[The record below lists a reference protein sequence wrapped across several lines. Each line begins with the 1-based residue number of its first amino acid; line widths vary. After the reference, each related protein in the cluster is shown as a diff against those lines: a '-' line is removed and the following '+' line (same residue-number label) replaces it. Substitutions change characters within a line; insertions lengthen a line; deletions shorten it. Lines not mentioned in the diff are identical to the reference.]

1 MSKLSDSENRMEEAT
16 SYQAWE
22 AEARAHDSLSGADAW
37 KAKEHSTLYDY
48 STLRM
53 RLARLRSLRA
63 AKDYRGLLFAL
74 NEGIH
79 GNLGGMGKSSL
90 YAKAKLGTKNLIT
103 DYVNEVCE
111 ALVQLAGLRSSV
123 ISKEEKAD
131 FFHRASHCFGRS
143 ALMLSG
149 AGALGPFHMGVVK
162 ALMEQDLLP
171 RVISGSSAGA
181 FVAALVGTH
190 SNEELGAF
198 FNADIIL
205 GGDIGEQ
212 VEKVGVNSIFN
223 WPDRIQAQDLRDM
236 IDTWVPDVTFAEAFQ
251 ITGRHINISV
261 APQKRM
267 QASRLLNAITS
278 PNVLLRE
285 AIMAS
290 CAVPGVFPPVMLM
303 ARDIDGEKQPYLA
316 EMRWIDGSVTDDM
329 PAKRLGRLYGVNH
342 FIASQTNPVVLWS
355 LRDQN
360 TTGGMLDNIWQ
371 MGNRAAKEWFRT
383 TQSISNRMTTA
394 LPKANSLL
402 NMFHTV
408 ALQEYTADINII
420 PRYRFWDPRKLLA
433 PLDKEETLY
442 LINEGEIATWP
453 RMGMIRN
460 CSKISHTLDD
470 ILEAMEGDVIGLA
483 RSRAR
488 KAMPKTK
495 SKSAAD
501 KSGSGSGFE
510 ASSSARRA
518 VSKTPKNTTTRKKP
532 AQQKRPTVIVSDD
545 QAEAV

>member
-1 MSKLSDSENRMEEAT
+1 MSKLSDSEHRLEEVT

-22 AEARAHDSLSGADAW
+22 AEARAHDSLSGADVW
-37 KAKEHSTLYDY
+37 KVKEHSTLYDY
-48 STLRM
+48 STLRI
-53 RLARLRSLRA
+53 RLARLRDLRA
-63 AKDYRGLLFAL
+63 AKDHRGLLFAL

-111 ALVQLAGLRSSV
+111 ALVQLAGLRSSI
-123 ISKEEKAD
+123 ISKEEKTD

-190 SNEELGAF
+190 EDKDLSAF
-198 FNADIIL
+198 FNADIIM
-205 GGDIGEQ
+205 GEQ
-212 VEKVGVNSIFN
+212 VEKVGGNSIFS
-223 WPDRIQAQDLRDM
+223 WPDRIQAQDLRAM

-285 AIMAS
+285 AVMAS

-303 ARDIDGEKQPYLA
+303 ARDVDGEKQPYLA

-355 LRDQN
+355 LRDPN
-360 TTGGMLDNIWQ
+360 APGGMFDSIWK
-371 MGNRAAKEWFRT
+371 MGSRAAKEWFRT
-383 TQSISNRMTTA
+383 TQAISNRMTTS

-453 RMGMIRN
+453 RVEMIRN

-470 ILEAMEGDVIGLA
+470 ILEEMEGDVIGLA

-488 KAMPKTK
+488 KAMPKTV
-495 SKSAAD
+495 SKNTAK
-501 KSGSGSGFE
+501 KSGGVGRTDTSTATSGT
-510 ASSSARRA
+510 
-518 VSKTPKNTTTRKKP
+518 VLKISKNTATPKKP
-532 AQQKRPTVIVSDD
+532 RRPAVTVSDEH
-545 QAEAV
+545 AEAV

>member
-1 MSKLSDSENRMEEAT
+1 MSKLSDSESRMEEAT
-16 SYQAWE
+16 SYEAWE

-53 RLARLRSLRA
+53 RLARLRALRA

-79 GNLGGMGKSSL
+79 GNLGGMGKPGL
-90 YAKAKLGTKNLIT
+90 YAKAKLGTKNLIAE
-103 DYVNEVCE
+103 YVNEVCD
-111 ALVQLAGLRSSV
+111 ALEQLASLRSSV
-123 ISKEEKAD
+123 ISKEEKTD

-149 AGALGPFHMGVVK
+149 AGALGPFHMGVIK

-190 SNEELGAF
+190 NNDDLKSF

-205 GGDIGEQ
+205 SNQ
-212 VEKVGVNSIFN
+212 VEKDEGNSVFN

-251 ITGRHINISV
+251 MTGRHINISV

-278 PNVLLRE
+278 PNVLVRE
-285 AIMAS
+285 AVMAS

-355 LRDQN
+355 LRDPN
-360 TTGGMLDNIWQ
+360 TSGGVLDNVWQ

-394 LPKANSLL
+394 LPKANSIL

-442 LINEGEIATWP
+442 LINEGEAATWP
-453 RMGMIRN
+453 RIEMIRN
-460 CSKISHTLDD
+460 CSQISHTLDG

-488 KAMPKTK
+488 KAMPKAK
-495 SKSAAD
+495 VKSAPAASASHTP
-501 KSGSGSGFE
+501 KS
-510 ASSSARRA
+510 RA
-518 VSKTPKNTTTRKKP
+518 VSKTPAKRAPRKKP
-532 AQQKRPTVIVSDD
+532 AQTKRPPTPIVVD

>member
-16 SYQAWE
+16 SYEAWE

-53 RLARLRSLRA
+53 RLARLRALRA

-79 GNLGGMGKSSL
+79 GNLGGMGKPGL
-90 YAKAKLGTKNLIT
+90 YAKAKLGTKNLIAE
-103 DYVNEVCE
+103 YVNEVCD
-111 ALVQLAGLRSSV
+111 ALEQLASLRSSV
-123 ISKEEKAD
+123 ISKEEKTD

-149 AGALGPFHMGVVK
+149 AGALGPFHMGVIK

-190 SNEELGAF
+190 NNDDLKSF

-205 GGDIGEQ
+205 SNQ
-212 VEKVGVNSIFN
+212 VEKDEGNSVFN

-251 ITGRHINISV
+251 MTGRHINISV

-278 PNVLLRE
+278 PNVLVRE
-285 AIMAS
+285 AVMAS

-355 LRDQN
+355 LRDPN
-360 TTGGMLDNIWQ
+360 TSGGVLDNVWQ

-394 LPKANSLL
+394 LPKANSIL

-442 LINEGEIATWP
+442 LINEGEAATWP
-453 RMGMIRN
+453 RIEMIRN
-460 CSKISHTLDD
+460 CSQISHTLDG

-488 KAMPKTK
+488 KAMPKAK
-495 SKSAAD
+495 VKSAPAASASHTP
-501 KSGSGSGFE
+501 KS
-510 ASSSARRA
+510 RA
-518 VSKTPKNTTTRKKP
+518 VSKTPAKRAPRKKP
-532 AQQKRPTVIVSDD
+532 AQTKRPPTPIVGD

>member
-1 MSKLSDSENRMEEAT
+1 
-16 SYQAWE
+16 
-22 AEARAHDSLSGADAW
+22 ARG
-37 KAKEHSTLYDY
+37 
-48 STLRM
+48 
-53 RLARLRSLRA
+53 
-63 AKDYRGLLFAL
+63 
-74 NEGIH
+74 
-79 GNLGGMGKSSL
+79 
-90 YAKAKLGTKNLIT
+90 
-103 DYVNEVCE
+103 
-111 ALVQLAGLRSSV
+111 
-123 ISKEEKAD
+123 
-131 FFHRASHCFGRS
+131 
-143 ALMLSG
+143 
-149 AGALGPFHMGVVK
+149 
-162 ALMEQDLLP
+162 
-171 RVISGSSAGA
+171 
-181 FVAALVGTH
+181 
-190 SNEELGAF
+190 
-198 FNADIIL
+198 
-205 GGDIGEQ
+205 
-212 VEKVGVNSIFN
+212 
-223 WPDRIQAQDLRDM
+223 
-236 IDTWVPDVTFAEAFQ
+236 
-251 ITGRHINISV
+251 
-261 APQKRM
+261 
-267 QASRLLNAITS
+267 
-278 PNVLLRE
+278 
-285 AIMAS
+285 
-290 CAVPGVFPPVMLM
+290 
-303 ARDIDGEKQPYLA
+303 IDGEKQPYLA

-360 TTGGMLDNIWQ
+360 ANGGMLDNIWQ

-453 RMGMIRN
+453 RMDMIRN

-495 SKSAAD
+495 AKSAAE
-501 KSGSGSGFE
+501 K
-510 ASSSARRA
+510 SSSAGAARRT
-518 VSKTPKNTTTRKKP
+518 VSKVSKNTTTRKKP
-532 AQQKRPTVIVSDD
+532 VQPKRPTVIVPDD

>member
-1 MSKLSDSENRMEEAT
+1 MSKLSDSESRMEEAT

-22 AEARAHDSLSGADAW
+22 AEARAYDSLSGADTW

-53 RLARLRSLRA
+53 RLARLRDLRA

-90 YAKAKLGTKNLIT
+90 YTKAKLGTKNLIT

-123 ISKEEKAD
+123 ISKEEKTD

-149 AGALGPFHMGVVK
+149 AGALGPFHMGVIK

-190 SNEELGAF
+190 GDEELKSF
-198 FNADIIL
+198 FNADIVL
-205 GGDIGEQ
+205 GEQ
-212 VEKVGVNSIFN
+212 IERASGSSVFD
-223 WPDRIQAQDLRDM
+223 WPDRIQTQDLRDM

-251 ITGRHINISV
+251 LTGRHINISV

-278 PNVLLRE
+278 PNVLVRE
-285 AIMAS
+285 AVMAS
-290 CAVPGVFPPVMLM
+290 CAVPGVFPAVMLM
-303 ARDIDGEKQPYLA
+303 ARDVDGEKQPYLA

-355 LRDQN
+355 LRDPN
-360 TTGGMLDNIWQ
+360 AAGGMLDSLWQ

-394 LPKANSLL
+394 LPKANSIL

-442 LINEGEIATWP
+442 LISEGEAATWP
-453 RMGMIRN
+453 RVAMIRN
-460 CSKISHTLDD
+460 CSKISHTLDG
-470 ILEAMEGDVIGLA
+470 ILEEMEGDVVGLI

-488 KAMPKTK
+488 KAMPKTS
-495 SKSAAD
+495 SKNVA
-501 KSGSGSGFE
+501 KRSGGK
-510 ASSSARRA
+510 RLTP
-518 VSKTPKNTTTRKKP
+518 SKPRVVNI
-532 AQQKRPTVIVSDD
+532 ADD
-545 QAEAV
+545 QAKAV